1 VPLSLIRQDITQLNA
16 DAIVNAANTQL
27 KMGGGVCGA
36 IFRAAGPEEMQAA
49 CDRLA
54 PIRTGEAVIT
64 PGFRLPAKYVIHTA
78 GPVYQDGR
86 HGEEELLRSCY
97 LNSLRLAAENG
108 CASVAFPLISAG
120 IYGYPKE
127 EAVRGAIGA
136 IREFL
141 RERDLDVYLVLFDAE
156 AMAIGEMLLA
166 EEGAGS

>member
-1 VPLSLIRQDITQLNA
+1 MPLNLIRQDITQMKV

-64 PGFRLPAKYVIHTA
+64 PGFRLPAKHVIHTA

-86 HGEEELLRSCY
+86 HGEGELLRSCY

-108 CASVAFPLISAG
+108 CGSVAFPLISSG

-127 EAVRGAIGA
+127 EAVRVAIGA
-136 IREFL
+136 IRDFL
-141 RERDLDVYLVLFDAE
+141 KDCDMDVYLVLFDEE
-156 AMAIGEMLLA
+156 AMAAGKKITGET
-166 EEGAGS
+166 AGQ